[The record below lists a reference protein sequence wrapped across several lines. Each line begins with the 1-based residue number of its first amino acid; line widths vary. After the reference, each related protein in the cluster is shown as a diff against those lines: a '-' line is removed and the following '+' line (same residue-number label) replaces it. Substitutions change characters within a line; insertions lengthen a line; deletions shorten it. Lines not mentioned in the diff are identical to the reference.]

1 MSESGSGSGRD
12 EDDEDDDEE
21 ERSDDYSDSDDEGEE
36 GYKQGGYH
44 RVNVGEVFAD
54 RYTILKKLG
63 WGHFS
68 TVWMAH
74 DTEKN
79 ARVALKV
86 QKSASHYT
94 EAALD
99 EIELL
104 RCVST
109 EYAQLSVHGRRA
121 TASAAPSAA
130 DGSEPAPANVV
141 QLRDYFEHA
150 GPHGKH
156 VCMVFEML
164 GPNLLSLIKQYKY
177 HGIPVQI
184 VRSITLQVCRG
195 MDYLHRRCKIIH
207 TDLKPENILL
217 GAAQLELSLGVDP
230 KKDKDKHERE
240 SHADAD
246 ADADLD
252 ADPDA
257 GDPGAREHRI
267 ASSDHLG
274 AVVARAADMDNRTA
288 ASSGSATEATAGVT
302 GVTGVTGASL
312 DAMAA
317 TASLEKSGR
326 SLADDR
332 FDGLFD
338 ANFSH
343 AASAVAAAHA
353 ASGRY
358 ADDVGHL
365 VDGGG
370 RAAAIPPA
378 AAPALACTLRRCAS
392 APGVQRVQRVRGVQG
407 VGIAGAGDE
416 ANADTTQRSAPL
428 SPDCPDWARP
438 PDERVVELSLVTT
451 ARKIFG
457 ALGQPHTLPMSG
469 APAELGQWF
478 FILEL
483 AEPSMAEQGKRGDEG
498 EAMSDTGG
506 GGGGVTGAA
515 DVRPSFMLRG
525 DGDDTEATLTTLG
538 AALGFPARPRPLG
551 GAPRGGG
558 PAATAP
564 SSDPETQAETQADG
578 DAAGDAVLKWSI
590 VLDALHSGLV
600 LGCLE
605 ALIPDFAFLLAPSS
619 SSSSSSSLAADATA
633 ARQRAHAPEPG
644 SGMVMGHSQRGLGA
658 AGAWAIQGV
667 DIDTFTYD
675 GRSED
680 ASASASSQTGKPTLQ
695 PLAGRLRALLEHNG
709 RGRSR
714 ASAKASASASSSS
727 SAGPLAP
734 HSAQTP
740 SSPPPP
746 PVGASATQQQGSKG
760 STKGSTKDRAVRDDE
775 KDGESEDGEDGEDEQ
790 RRENELAQV
799 CVYTEAN
806 TEANPEA
813 NAEANTPVGL
823 SLVSC
828 PSRIVIVSSSLPR
841 RKRCTGDGRRG
852 RPTCGHLSGTPVYTC
867 LGHLS
872 GHNPFNE
879 GTKGGR
885 RDLTRPLRRARVPM
899 CACARVPSRVLVLL
913 YIGARDGC

>member
-121 TASAAPSAA
+121 TASAAPSEA
-130 DGSEPAPANVV
+130 DGSEPAPPNVV

-246 ADADLD
+246 ADADADLD

-257 GDPGAREHRI
+257 GEPGAREHRI

-274 AVVARAADMDNRTA
+274 AVVARAADMDDRTA
-288 ASSGSATEATAGVT
+288 ASSGSATEAAA

-317 TASLEKSGR
+317 TASLE
-326 SLADDR
+326 DDR

-358 ADDVGHL
+358 ADDVVGHL
-365 VDGGG
+365 VDDGGG

-378 AAPALACTLRRCAS
+378 AAPSLACTLRRCAS
-392 APGVQRVQRVRGVQG
+392 APGVQRVQRV
-407 VGIAGAGDE
+407 GIAGAGDE
-416 ANADTTQRSAPL
+416 ANADTTRRSAPL
-428 SPDCPDWARP
+428 SPDCPPDWARP

-483 AEPSMAEQGKRGDEG
+483 AEPSMAEQGQRGDEG
-498 EAMSDTGG
+498 EAMMSDTGG
-506 GGGGVTGAA
+506 GGGVTGVTGAA

-538 AALGFPARPRPLG
+538 AALGFPARPRP
-551 GAPRGGG
+551 RGGG

-564 SSDPETQAETQADG
+564 LSSDPETQAETQADGDADG

-605 ALIPDFAFLLAPSS
+605 DLIPDFAFLLAPSS

-644 SGMVMGHSQRGLGA
+644 SGIMVTGHSQRGLGA

-680 ASASASSQTGKPTLQ
+680 ASASSSASSQTGKPTLQ

-727 SAGPLAP
+727 SAGPLLAP
-734 HSAQTP
+734 RSAQTP

-775 KDGESEDGEDGEDEQ
+775 KDGESEDNGESDNGEEDNGEDEQ

-799 CVYTEAN
+799 CT
-806 TEANPEA
+806 
-813 NAEANTPVGL
+813 G
-823 SLVSC
+823 VSRC
-828 PSRIVIVSSSLPR
+828 VCT
-841 RKRCTGDGRRG
+841 RK
-852 RPTCGHLSGTPVYTC
+852 PTRKP
-867 LGHLS
+867 
-872 GHNPFNE
+872 
-879 GTKGGR
+879 
-885 RDLTRPLRRARVPM
+885 TRL
-899 CACARVPSRVLVLL
+899 
-913 YIGARDGC
+913 